1 MSTSGSF
8 LPEHTRSTVDGTVY
22 DPTAPAQ
29 TPDLDTEEV
38 EQSQRGLLVRVY
50 AFMFAGLMLSALV
63 AFWAASHTEIGA
75 YTLRHPEGFQ
85 IVFFSEII
93 AVGFISRY
101 VGNLSIPAAWAL
113 FAAYAILNGVSF
125 SVFFLYFP
133 PTAVMYGFLLTGM
146 MFGAM
151 ALYGHVSGC
160 DLGSGWNILL
170 MGVFGFV
177 LQILVNAVLG
187 HTDAYYASAT
197 LGIIV
202 FCGLASY
209 HAGNIRDFEWEFDDD
224 DSLQDKAAVVGAL
237 LLYLDFVNLYMMI
250 MRAVAV
256 LERERE
262 NEEGPSGNST
272 QI

>member
-8 LPEHTRSTVDGTVY
+8 LREHGRVTGEGTVY
-22 DPTAPAQ
+22 DPTAPPR
-29 TPDLDTEEV
+29 TPDLDAEAV
-38 EQSQRGLLVRVY
+38 EQSQRALLVRVY
-50 AFMFAGLMLSALV
+50 GLMFGGLMLSALV
-63 AFWAASHTEIGA
+63 AYWAAAHSEIGA

-85 IVFFSEII
+85 IVFFAEII

-101 VGNLSIPAAWAL
+101 VGKLSIPAAWTL
-113 FAAYAILNGVSF
+113 FAVYSIFNGVSF

-133 PTAVMYGFLLTGM
+133 PAAVMYGFFLTGL
-146 MFGAM
+146 MFGGM
-151 ALYGHVSGC
+151 ALYGHKTRC
-160 DLGSGWNILL
+160 DLGDSRNILI
-170 MGVFGFV
+170 MGGAAFA

-187 HTDAYYASAT
+187 HSDSYYGTAT
-197 LGIIV
+197 LGILV

-209 HAGNIRDFEWEFDDD
+209 HVQNIRNFEWEFDDD
-224 DSLQDKAAVVGAL
+224 DPAQDKAAVIGAL
-237 LLYLDFVNLYMMI
+237 LLYLDFVNLYMII

-262 NEEGPSGNST
+262 EEEGPAGNST

>member
-8 LPEHTRSTVDGTVY
+8 LPEHARVTAQGTVY
-22 DPTAPAQ
+22 DPAAPSR
-29 TPDLDTEEV
+29 TPDVDAEAV
-38 EQSQRGLLVRVY
+38 EQSQRALLVRVY
-50 AFMFAGLMLSALV
+50 AFMFAGLMVSALV
-63 AFWAASHTEIGA
+63 AFWAASHTEIAA

-101 VGNLSIPAAWAL
+101 MANLSIPAAWVM
-113 FAAYAILNGVSF
+113 FVVYAAFNGVSF

-133 PTAVMYGFLLTGM
+133 PSAVMFGFLFTAV

-151 ALYGHVSGC
+151 ALYGHKTSR
-160 DLGSGWNILL
+160 DLGAARNIFL
-170 MGVFGFV
+170 MGLFGFT
-177 LQILVNAVLG
+177 LQILVNLALG
-187 HTDAYYASAT
+187 HSDAYYGTAT

-209 HAGNIRDFEWEFDDD
+209 HAQDLRNFEWQFDDD
-224 DSLQDKAAVVGAL
+224 DAAQDKAAVIGAL

-250 MRAVAV
+250 MRSVATFQ
-256 LERERE
+256 RERT
-262 NEEGPSGNST
+262 EE
-272 QI
+272 Q

>member
-8 LPEHTRSTVDGTVY
+8 LPEHARVTRDGTVY
-22 DPTAPAQ
+22 DPAAPPR
-29 TPDLDTEEV
+29 TPDFDAQAV
-38 EQSQRGLLVRVY
+38 EQSQRALLVRVY
-50 AFMFAGLMLSALV
+50 GLMFAGLMLSALV
-63 AFWAASHTEIGA
+63 AYWAAAHSEIGS

-101 VGNLSIPAAWAL
+101 AAKLSIPAAWTL
-113 FAAYAILNGVSF
+113 FACYAIFNGVSF

-133 PTAVMYGFLLTGM
+133 PSAVMYGFLLTGV

-151 ALYGHVSGC
+151 ALYGHKTGR
-160 DLGSGWNILL
+160 DLGDGRNILV
-170 MGVFGFV
+170 MGGFGFV
-177 LQILVNAVLG
+177 LQILVNMLLG
-187 HTDAYYASAT
+187 HSDAYYGTAT
-197 LGIIV
+197 LGILV

-209 HAGNIRDFEWEFDDD
+209 HAQHIRNFEWEFDDD
-224 DSLQDKAAVVGAL
+224 DSAQDKAAVVGAL

-250 MRAVAV
+250 MRSVAT

-262 NEEGPSGNST
+262 QEES
-272 QI
+272 